1 MWNRIIGQER
11 VKKILT
17 KIIKSGKVAH
27 SYIFYGKE
35 GVGKDAAAL
44 EFAKMLNC
52 ETPVNDEAC
61 DNCKSC
67 IQINNFNSPFVKFIF
82 PLPAGGK
89 DSDDDDSVSDLKQ
102 DDYEILREEISKK
115 IEDVYHK
122 IRIPKANFIRISSI
136 RDIKN
141 SIYFSEA
148 NKKKVYIISDA
159 DMMNSQSANA
169 LLKVLEEPPKNSIL
183 ILTTS
188 RLNSLLPTIA
198 GRCQK
203 VQFDEISL
211 ENLKSYIRSKNPALK
226 DKDIDAYAE
235 LSGGSI
241 YNANKILSGYFIE
254 VKDKVLDYLMF
265 LLSNKYLSL
274 GNVVDSINDGKEKEK
289 MKQFLIFLIY
299 WFRDLALLKA
309 GNEELILN
317 HDKID
322 RLKKFNENF
331 KTDHFKIISE
341 IEDTFRDIDLNINP
355 ELIFFKLS
363 FRLKQNISRK

>member
-11 VKKILT
+11 VKKIVNT
-17 KIIKSGKVAH
+17 VFKSEKIAH

-35 GVGKDAAAL
+35 GVGKDAVAL

-52 ETPVNDEAC
+52 ETPVNGEAC
-61 DNCKSC
+61 DKCKSC
-67 IQINNFNSPFVKFIF
+67 VQINNFNSPFVKFIM
-82 PLPAGGK
+82 PLPTGGK
-89 DSDDDDSVSDLKQ
+89 DTDDDDSVNDLKQ
-102 DDYEILREEISKK
+102 EDYETLREEINNK
-115 IEDVYHK
+115 IEDIYHK
-122 IRIPKANFIRISSI
+122 IRIPKANFIRINSI

-141 SIYFSEA
+141 SIYLSEG

-159 DMMNSQSANA
+159 DMMNPQSANA
-169 LLKVLEEPPKNSIL
+169 LLKILEEPPKNSIL

-188 RLNSLLPTIA
+188 RLNSLLPTII

-203 VQFDEISL
+203 IQFDDLSLDEI
-211 ENLKSYIRSKNPALK
+211 KKYIRSKDSSLSEK
-226 DKDIDAYAE
+226 DLDMYAE

-241 YNANKILSGYFIE
+241 YNCNKILSGYFLE

-274 GNVVDSINDGKEKEK
+274 GNVIDNINDGKEKEK
-289 MKQFLIFLIY
+289 MKQFLLFLIY
-299 WFRDLALLKA
+299 WFRDLALLNA
-309 GNEELILN
+309 GNEKMILN
-317 HDKID
+317 HDKLD

-331 KTDHFKIISE
+331 KTNFFKVISE

-363 FRLKQNISRK
+363 FRLKQNIVRK